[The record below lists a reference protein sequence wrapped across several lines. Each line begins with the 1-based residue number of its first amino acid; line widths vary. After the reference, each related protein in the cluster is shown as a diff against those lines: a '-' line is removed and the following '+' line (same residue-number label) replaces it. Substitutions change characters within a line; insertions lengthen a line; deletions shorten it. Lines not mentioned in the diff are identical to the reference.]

1 MNDIDR
7 SRPSSS
13 RSASSRP
20 ASPRPASKAEAD
32 AEAPAQATP
41 DDGIY
46 RVLETDEG
54 PRMLPSDLAGGPWNP
69 AHQHGGAVSGLLT
82 RALDRIEAPVPM
94 RLVRITVEMFR
105 GVPLRPLRIETRTTR
120 AGKRI
125 QSVEAD
131 LFDGELQV
139 ARATGLR
146 IRMDDSL
153 AELAAGSEHVQ
164 PIGPPPERVVPH
176 RPDFALEVMPGFI
189 RAVDIRIDRPKETGL
204 PSQVWARLR
213 CRFVEDEPT
222 SPIVQLAT
230 LVDFTSGTG
239 NILDYTRHT
248 SINPDLSIHVL
259 REPRSDW
266 VGMRG
271 ITLRSAD
278 GVGLSSAELFDL
290 EGPIGRAQAS
300 LLLDRR

>member
-7 SRPSSS
+7 TRPSSS
-13 RSASSRP
+13 RPTAARP
-20 ASPRPASKAEAD
+20 ASRALPETV
-32 AEAPAQATP
+32 AQAAP

-46 RVLETDEG
+46 RVLETAEG
-54 PRMLPSDLAGGPWNP
+54 PRMLPSSLAGGPWNP
-69 AHQHGGAVSGLLT
+69 EHQHGGAVSGLLT
-82 RALDRIEAPVPM
+82 RALDRIESPVPM

-146 IRMDDSL
+146 IRIDDSL
-153 AELAAGSEHVQ
+153 DGLAAGGEHVP

-176 RPDFALEVMPGFI
+176 RPDFALDVMPGFI

-204 PSQVWARLR
+204 PSRVWARLR
-213 CRFVEDEPT
+213 CRFVEGEPV

-259 REPRSDW
+259 REPRSEW

-271 ITLRSAD
+271 ITLRAAD

>member
-1 MNDIDR
+1 MNDSNR
-7 SRPSSS
+7 TRPT
-13 RSASSRP
+13 SSRP
-20 ASPRPASKAEAD
+20 ASTRTATGAG
-32 AEAPAQATP
+32 APTETVAQAAP

-54 PRMLPSDLAGGPWNP
+54 PRMLPSALAGGPWNP
-69 AHQHGGAVSGLLT
+69 EHQHGGAVSGLLT
-82 RALDRIEAPVPM
+82 RALDRIESPVPM

-125 QSVEAD
+125 QSVEAE
-131 LFDGELQV
+131 LFDGELLV

-153 AELAAGSEHVQ
+153 AELAAGSEHVP
-164 PIGPPPERVVPH
+164 PIGPPPENVAPH
-176 RPDFALEVMPGFI
+176 RPDFALDVMPGFI

-204 PSQVWARLR
+204 ASQVWARLR
-213 CRFVEDEPT
+213 CRFVEGEPT

-239 NILDYTRHT
+239 NVLDYTRHT

-259 REPRSDW
+259 REPRSEW

-271 ITLRSAD
+271 ITLRAAD

-290 EGPIGRAQAS
+290 EGPIGRAHAS
-300 LLLDRR
+300 LLLDRRT

>member
-7 SRPSSS
+7 TRPT
-13 RSASSRP
+13 SSRP
-20 ASPRPASKAEAD
+20 ASPRRTASAKTGTETETA
-32 AEAPAQATP
+32 AQAAP

-54 PRMLPSDLAGGPWNP
+54 PRMQPSALAGGPWNP
-69 AHQHGGAVSGLLT
+69 EHQHGGAVSGLLT
-82 RALDRIEAPVPM
+82 RALDQIESPVPM

-120 AGKRI
+120 AGRRI

-131 LFDGELQV
+131 LFDGDLQV

-146 IRMDDSL
+146 IRMDDDL
-153 AELAAGSEHVQ
+153 AELAAGSEHVP
-164 PIGPPPERVVPH
+164 PIGTPPERVVPH
-176 RPDFALEVMPGFI
+176 RPDFALDVMPGFI

-213 CRFVEDEPT
+213 CRFVEGEPT

-271 ITLRSAD
+271 ITLRAAD